1 MESDLL
7 PSLAFISIF
16 SLDAL
21 RPGFRPRFPLS
32 LRSWSFEQIKYHYY
46 IENMNVHTYIV

>member
-1 MESDLL
+1 MLKYREKTYLNIGSS

-32 LRSWSFEQIKYHYY
+32 LRSCWSQNIDKYRLY
-46 IENMNVHTYIV
+46 I